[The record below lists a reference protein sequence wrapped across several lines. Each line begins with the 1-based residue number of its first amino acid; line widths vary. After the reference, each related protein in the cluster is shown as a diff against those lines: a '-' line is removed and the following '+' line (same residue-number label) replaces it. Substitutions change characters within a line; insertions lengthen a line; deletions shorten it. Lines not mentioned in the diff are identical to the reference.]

1 LLYFLI
7 HRFQSFQNANIQQK
21 TGLVKSKNKFLFLN
35 VSTGEYEGN
44 VTVNL

>member
-1 LLYFLI
+1 MQIYNKK
-7 HRFQSFQNANIQQK
+7 Q
-21 TGLVKSKNKFLFLN
+21 GLPRGKNKFLFLN